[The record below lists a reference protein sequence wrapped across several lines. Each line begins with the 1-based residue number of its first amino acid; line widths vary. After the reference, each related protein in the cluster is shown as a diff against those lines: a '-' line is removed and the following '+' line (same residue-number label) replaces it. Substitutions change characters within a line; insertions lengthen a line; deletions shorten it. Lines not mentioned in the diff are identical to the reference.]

1 MLTLTALSDLNP
13 AADALCFHCAETL
26 PTTPPTV
33 DIDGQARAVC
43 CQGCGAAARWIR
55 DAGLGDYYRLRG
67 ADGARVGGTCVDQD
81 AGDFLT
87 WDRAD
92 VQAGHVTHTDAGSEI
107 TVVVEGMRCSACAWL
122 IDRALL
128 REAGVIEV
136 AANAITGRVRLT
148 WDPQRAPLSRLLV
161 RLAALGFVPHLAQ
174 GEAAERA
181 RRRERNQLIARLGV
195 AALGATQAMMFA
207 EALYLDTAREMALP
221 TRDFFRWITFLVSTP
236 VVFFSGWPFIKGMA
250 VELRQRRPG
259 MDTLVATSVL
269 LAYFASLFE
278 TLRGGTQVW
287 FDAAVMF
294 VLFLLAARFLEQMAR
309 RKASAR
315 LDTLARAQ
323 PALAWRVTAGGREQ
337 VPVAALVVGDRVEA
351 GAGEVVAADG
361 ELLDAPASMDESLLT
376 GESEPVLKQPCD
388 TLYAGSICRESA
400 ARVQVLRIGSD
411 TRLSQLTRAVER
423 AQAQRPRVARLAD
436 AVATRFV
443 SALSVI
449 AILVFFAWWQIEP
462 QRAFEVALSVLVVSC
477 PCALSLAVPAAL
489 ATAHGTLA
497 RIGVLA
503 LGADALE
510 SLAGVDTVLLDKTGT
525 LTHGRPQLV
534 EATAVDGG
542 DSEHWLRIA
551 AALEQG
557 AGHPIAAAFARVD
570 APAAQCVRAVA
581 GNGVTGEVG
590 GRSYRLGRAEFA
602 CAGSDDGAVWLGDG
616 QQAFARFT
624 ISDTLR
630 PDAAAAIAALRAL
643 GISPRIVSGD
653 GAEAVRAVAQM
664 VGVEAFQS
672 RQTPEDKLAA
682 MRALQADGHRVLML
696 GDGINDAP
704 VLAGADV
711 SMAMADG
718 APLAHRAADL
728 VLTGS
733 SLQRV
738 PQAVA
743 LARRSQRII
752 KQNLIWAL
760 AYNLVALP
768 FAAMGW
774 VNPGI
779 AALGMAAS
787 SLLVTANA
795 LRLGKLGNTIDHG
808 DHPPRKMKVPGT
820 MIVSKSYVLPSPS
833 PALPEHRGGRKVT
846 NRNLFHVK
854 P

>member
-1 MLTLTALSDLNP
+1 MLLLTHPVEMNAP
-13 AADALCFHCAETL
+13 ADSLCFHCGEAV
-26 PTTPPTV
+26 PATPPLV

-43 CQGCGAAARWIR
+43 CHGCGAAALWIR
-55 DAGLGDYYRLRG
+55 DAGLGDYYRLRA
-67 ADGARVGGTCVDQD
+67 ADGARVDAD

-92 VQAGHVTHTDAGSEI
+92 VQAGHVIQGDRGSEI
-107 TVVVEGMRCSACAWL
+107 TVVVEGMHCAACAWL

-128 REAGVIEV
+128 RETGVIEV
-136 AANAITGRVRLT
+136 VANAMTGRVRLT
-148 WDPQRAPLSRLLV
+148 WDVQRTLLSRLLV

-174 GEAAERA
+174 GEAAERE
-181 RRRERNQLIARLGV
+181 RRRERNHMIARLGV

-207 EALYLDTAREMALP
+207 EALYLDTAGEMSLP

-236 VVFFSGWPFIKGMA
+236 VVFFSGWPFLTGMA

-269 LAYFASLFE
+269 LAYFASLIE
-278 TLRGGTQVW
+278 TLRGGAHVW

-323 PALAWRVTAGGREQ
+323 PALAWRLTDSGREQ
-337 VPVAALVVGDRVEA
+337 VPVAALLVGDRVEV

-361 ELLDAPASMDESLLT
+361 ELLDVPASLDESLLT
-376 GESEPVLKQPCD
+376 GESEPVVKQPGNP
-388 TLYAGSICRESA
+388 LYAGSICRESA
-400 ARVQVLRIGSD
+400 LRLQVLRIGSD

-443 SALSVI
+443 SALFLI
-449 AILVFFAWWQIEP
+449 AILVFIAWSQIEP
-462 QRAFEVALSVLVVSC
+462 DRAFEVALSVLVVSC

-497 RIGVLA
+497 RLGVLA

-510 SLAGVDTVLLDKTGT
+510 SLAKVDTVLLDKTGT
-525 LTHGRPQLV
+525 LTYGRPQLI
-534 EATAVDGG
+534 EASAVDGG
-542 DSEHWLRIA
+542 DLSHWMRIA

-557 AGHPIAAAFARVD
+557 AGHPIAAAFVRGD
-570 APAAQCVRAVA
+570 APSANSIQAIP
-581 GNGVTGEVG
+581 GFGVTGEVG
-590 GRSYRLGRAEFA
+590 GRSYRLGRAGFA
-602 CAGSDDGAVWLGDG
+602 FAGSDDSAVWLGDG

-624 ISDTLR
+624 INDMVR
-630 PDAAAAIAALRAL
+630 PDAAAAIGQLRAL
-643 GISPRIVSGD
+643 GIIPRILSGD
-653 GAEAVRAVAQM
+653 GDEAVRAVAQT
-664 VGVEAFQS
+664 VEVDDFQS
-672 RQTPEDKLAA
+672 RQTPEDKLAVV
-682 MRALQADGHRVLML
+682 RALQADGHRVLML

-704 VLAGADV
+704 VLAGANV

-718 APLAHRAADL
+718 APLAQRSADL

-733 SLQRV
+733 SLIRV

-752 KQNLIWAL
+752 QQNLGWAL

-768 FAAMGW
+768 FAALGW
-774 VNPGI
+774 VNPGL

-795 LRLGKLGNTIDHG
+795 LRLGRIQGM
-808 DHPPRKMKVPGT
+808 HP
-820 MIVSKSYVLPSPS
+820 
-833 PALPEHRGGRKVT
+833 
-846 NRNLFHVK
+846 
-854 P
+854 